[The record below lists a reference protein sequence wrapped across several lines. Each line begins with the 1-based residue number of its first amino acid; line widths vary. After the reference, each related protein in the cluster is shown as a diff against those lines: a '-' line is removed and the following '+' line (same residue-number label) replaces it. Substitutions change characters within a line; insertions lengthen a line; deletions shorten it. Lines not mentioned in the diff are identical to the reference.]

1 MSSVLAALAPG
12 TQWSQKP
19 NVSLPAACA
28 PRTYGAVI
36 NAADVSAVAATN
48 CRRES
53 FLRDMTYS
61 LPGAMMSK
69 TQLAVLVSPSAG
81 LGRSDGCRG
90 DVEISLDQSEQNCR
104 RLSRNQLVPVLEL
117 MLRMAATGL
126 LSHP

>member
-36 NAADVSAVAATN
+36 SAADVSAVAATN

-53 FLRDMTYS
+53 LLRDMTYS
-61 LPGAMMSK
+61 LPGANHDERNS
-69 TQLAVLVSPSAG
+69 ACCCYFSICRPS
-81 LGRSDGCRG
+81 SDGCRALWRFRLVDQSRIAG
-90 DVEISLDQSEQNCR
+90 VCREISLF
-104 RLSRNQLVPVLEL
+104 
-117 MLRMAATGL
+117 
-126 LSHP
+126 